1 MNKLNVK
8 QFKKRFIRG
17 LVEPDLFKLPLKDV
31 KDEPMIIKILVTEE
45 NNEMSIDFYSGSDVR
60 FSYPYYSY
68 LDMDEEYINT
78 NKIQIPPLQGYI
90 DFNNS
95 MYPTYCYYYNLEIK
109 DPSKV
114 LITDD
119 INYFRDKN
127 DCLYKSHDE
136 NTIDVI
142 YSKFCIKESLCCEI
156 DWGDGTVENC
166 EVYRFDKED
175 LPFSFDYL
183 KGCKH
188 TYNDVGE
195 YYVKIKGR
203 IPCLNFGGTFYTN
216 NNHNSHI
223 ELQEIVQ
230 WGNLHLYDISDM
242 FQFSK
247 PVKFKMPDHVPPYS
261 FKNIYFAVAT
271 FRYCAL
277 DETEF
282 SQEIVFDFVN
292 TFPNLLCAKNMFQF
306 TNISYI
312 PKHFCYGHKNII
324 NCEYMFYSS
333 PITHIG
339 ERAFAN
345 CDNLTT
351 VFDLTYNADIFQ
363 PLPLLTKVEDGIF
376 ENDIN
381 LLAIDVAF
389 NYITSNRFYSLK
401 SLYTDESLGLKTV
414 GNNIFKNCKRLRW
427 AFEPFYQQAGL
438 VSVGESLF
446 EGCED
451 LISVAMCFYHC
462 YSLERIGDNIFKG
475 CTKVRNC
482 DDFCYQDYLV
492 NLPDKMFYDLKY
504 YDYLKG
510 LTYYGNFNGGWET
523 ISEQD
528 GQVSYNYDD
537 KKNRL
542 EGFLEY
548 KGYNHNNFPTRKH
561 SKDLFSKEY
570 LTDCVAYGDAIVTG
584 SNCLFKS
591 IIQFTDWKSD
601 GSADNYITG
610 NYIIS
615 NFTGEALPIWE
626 IQGYQ
631 ELFRNNSYGIFGIR
645 NIKVKWLSTD
655 SHTPSHTP
663 AEPEELGYTTNYY
676 DNYMDIA
683 KADPIICRITPQG
696 LKIYDNGDKG
706 LLNMYYAPSEGGNFK
721 VLEFNDPIEYEYLE

>member
-1 MNKLNVK
+1 MSNLTIK
-8 QFKKRFIRG
+8 QFKKKLIRG
-17 LVEPDLFKLPLKDV
+17 LANPDLFKLPLKDDE
-31 KDEPMIIKILVTEE
+31 DEPMIIKILVTEA
-45 NNEMSIDFYSGSDVR
+45 NSEMSVGFYHFRNFID
-60 FSYPYYSY
+60 YPCYNY
-68 LDMDEEYINT
+68 LDMNEEYNHT
-78 NKIQIPPLQGYI
+78 NNIQIRPLGGTI
-90 DFNNS
+90 DFSNS
-95 MYPTYCYYYNLEIK
+95 LYTSAIYYYNLKIK

-119 INYFRDKN
+119 INYFRSEN
-127 DCLYKSHDE
+127 DFFYKPHDE
-136 NTIDVI
+136 NITDII
-142 YSKFCIKESLCCEI
+142 YSKFCTEESPYCVI

-166 EVYRFDKED
+166 VVSRFDDDK
-175 LPFSFDYL
+175 LPFSYDYL
-183 KGCKH
+183 TACKH
-188 TYNDVGE
+188 TYNNIGE

-203 IPCLNFGGTFYTN
+203 VPRLSFGETFYTDN
-216 NNHNSHI
+216 HI
-223 ELQEIVQ
+223 ELQEVIQ
-230 WGNLHLYDISDM
+230 WGNLHLYDISQM
-242 FQFSK
+242 FNFNK
-247 PVKFKMPDHVPPYS
+247 PTKFKMPAHVPSYS
-261 FKNIYFAVAT
+261 FKNVYNAEYAFD
-271 FRYCAL
+271 YCAL

-282 SQEIVFDFVN
+282 SQEIIFDFVN
-292 TFPNLLCAKNMFQF
+292 TFPNLLNAGRMFGN

-324 NCEYMFYSS
+324 SCSHMFYSS
-333 PITHIG
+333 PITYIG
-339 ERAFAN
+339 EKAFAN
-345 CDNLTT
+345 CDNLTD
-351 VFDLTYNADIFQ
+351 VFDLTYNADNFQ

-381 LLAIDVAF
+381 LLAIDFAF
-389 NYITSNRFYSLK
+389 NYITSSRFYSLK

-451 LISVAMCFYHC
+451 LINVNMCFYRC

-537 KKNRL
+537 KNRL
-542 EGFLEY
+542 EEFLKI
-548 KGYNHNNFPTRKH
+548 KGYNHNNFPIRKH

-570 LTDCVAYGDAIVTG
+570 LTDCVVYGDA
-584 SNCLFKS
+584 L
-591 IIQFTDWKSD
+591 D
-601 GSADNYITG
+601 GLSYIFNSMIEFRDHSSHDVYNT
-610 NYIIS
+610 YIIS

-626 IQGYQ
+626 IQDYKV
-631 ELFRNNSYGIFGIR
+631 LFSSGTSYIFGIR
-645 NIKVKWLSTD
+645 NIKVKMSSFD
-655 SHTPSHTP
+655 SHTLV
-663 AEPEELGYTTNYY
+663 EYEELGYTTNYY

-683 KADPIICRITPQG
+683 KADPIICLVFPTGTTNFI
-696 LKIYDNGDKG
+696 NGKNG
-706 LLNMYYAPSEGGNFK
+706 LLDMYYAPSESEGYK
-721 VLEFNDPIEYEYLE
+721 VLEFNDPIEYEYVE

>member
-17 LVEPDLFKLPLKDV
+17 LVEPDLFKLPLEDV

-45 NNEMSIDFYSGSDVR
+45 NNEMSINFYSGGDVR

-175 LPFSFDYL
+175 LPFSFDVL
-183 KGCKH
+183 RPIKH
-188 TYNDVGE
+188 IYNDTGE
-195 YYVKIKGR
+195 YYVKIKGH

-230 WGNLHLYDISDM
+230 WGNLHLYDISNM

-261 FKNIYFAVAT
+261 FKNVYFAVDT

-292 TFPNLLCAKNMFQF
+292 TFPNLLCADYMFRY

-312 PKHFCYGHKNII
+312 PKHFCYNHKNII
-324 NCEYMFYSS
+324 SCNDMFYNT
-333 PITHIG
+333 PITYIG

-345 CDNLTT
+345 CDNLIN
-351 VFDLTYNADIFQ
+351 VSGLTYNNSVSY
-363 PLPLLTKVEDGIF
+363 LPFLTRVEDGVF

-381 LLAIDVAF
+381 LLAIDFAF
-389 NYITSNRFYSLK
+389 NYITSSQFYSPK

-414 GNNIFKNCKRLRW
+414 GNNIFKNCKRLRRAW
-427 AFEPFYQQAGL
+427 EPFYQQAGL

-451 LISVAMCFYHC
+451 LISVEMCFYRC

-482 DDFCYQDYLV
+482 KDFCYENYLV
-492 NLPDKMFYDLKY
+492 NFPDKMFYDLKY
-504 YDYLKG
+504 FEYLKG
-510 LTYYGNFNGGWET
+510 LSDYGGFNGNWATFEEN
-523 ISEQD
+523 S
-528 GQVSYNYDD
+528 GQIIDNGSLS
-537 KKNRL
+537 R
-542 EGFLEY
+542 FLKF
-548 KGYNHNNFPTRKH
+548 KGYNHNNFPIRKH

-570 LTDCVAYGDAIVTG
+570 LTDCIIHGDVIFQNS
-584 SNCLFKS
+584 SNGIFDS
-591 IIQFTDWKSD
+591 IIQFRNGKSEHYYD
-601 GSADNYITG
+601 

-615 NFTGEALPIWE
+615 NFTEAAFPLWE
-626 IQGYQ
+626 IQNFKS
-631 ELFRNNSYGIFGIR
+631 LFKNLNRNGTVFGIR
-645 NIKVKWLSTD
+645 NIKIQYIYKHEIS
-655 SHTPSHTP
+655 S
-663 AEPEELGYTTNYY
+663 GYVMEYGTTINYY
-676 DNYMDIA
+676 SNYLDIA
-683 KADPIICRITPQG
+683 KTAPIICIIQPNSHYSYTEIG
-696 LKIYDNGDKG
+696 F
-706 LLNMYYAPSEGGNFK
+706 LNMYHDPIEYDNDSETYK
-721 VLEFNDPIEYEYLE
+721 ILEFNDPIEYEYV

>member
-1 MNKLNVK
+1 M
-8 QFKKRFIRG
+8 
-17 LVEPDLFKLPLKDV
+17 VEPDLFKLPVEDEY
-31 KDEPMIIKILVTEE
+31 EPMIIKVQVTKE
-45 NNEMSIDFYSGSDVR
+45 NNEMSISFYSGRNVR

-78 NKIQIPPLQGYI
+78 NKIQILPLQGYI

-95 MYPTYCYYYNLEIK
+95 MYTTYCYYYNLEIK

-136 NTIDVI
+136 NITDVI
-142 YSKFCIKESLCCEI
+142 YSKFCIKESPCCEI

-166 EVYRFDKED
+166 EVCRLDKDD
-175 LPFSFDYL
+175 LPFSYDYL
-183 KGCKH
+183 KVCKH
-188 TYNDVGE
+188 TYNNIGE

-203 IPCLNFGGTFYTN
+203 IPGLNFGETFYTG

-230 WGNLHLYDISDM
+230 WGNLHLYNISNM
-242 FQFSK
+242 FNFYK
-247 PVKFKMPDHVPPYS
+247 PTKFKMPDHVPSYS
-261 FKNIYFAVAT
+261 FKNVYFAVGA
-271 FRYCAL
+271 FNYCAL

-282 SQEIVFDFVN
+282 SQEIIFQFVN
-292 TFPNLLCAKNMFQF
+292 TFPNLLFANNMFQF

-324 NCEYMFYSS
+324 SCENMFYSS

-351 VFDLTYNADIFQ
+351 VSDLTYNAPGYQ

-376 ENDIN
+376 ENDVN
-381 LLAIDVAF
+381 LLEAGFAF
-389 NYITSNRFYSLK
+389 NHITSSQFYSLK

-427 AFEPFYQQAGL
+427 AWEPFYQQAGL
-438 VSVGESLF
+438 VSVGDSLF

-451 LISVAMCFYHC
+451 LISVDHCFYNC

-475 CTKVRNC
+475 CTKVRQC
-482 DDFCYQDYLV
+482 YGFCYNDYLV
-492 NLPDKMFYDLKY
+492 NYPDKMFYDLKY

-510 LTYYGNFNGGWET
+510 ISDYEFFNGHWED

-537 KKNRL
+537 KKNHL

-570 LTDCVAYGDAIVTG
+570 LTDCVVYGDAFNG
-584 SNCLFKS
+584 L
-591 IIQFTDWKSD
+591 
-601 GSADNYITG
+601 GYIFNSMIEFRDHSSHDVYNT
-610 NYIIS
+610 YIIS

-626 IQGYQ
+626 IQDYKV
-631 ELFRNNSYGIFGIR
+631 LFSGGTSYIFGIR
-645 NIKVKWLSTD
+645 NIKVKMRYID
-655 SHTPSHTP
+655 SHTLVESW
-663 AEPEELGYTTNYY
+663 ELGYTTNYY

-683 KADPIICRITPQG
+683 KADPIICQVLPNGGTNFMNG
-696 LKIYDNGDKG
+696 KDN
-706 LLNMYYAPSEGGNFK
+706 LLNMYYAPSESEYFK

>member
-8 QFKKRFIRG
+8 QFKKKLIRG
-17 LVEPDLFKLPLKDV
+17 LAYPELFYLPEEDEY
-31 KDEPMIIKILVTEE
+31 EPMIIKILVTEE
-45 NNEMSIDFYSGSDVR
+45 NNEMSVGFYNTIGSRV
-60 FSYPYYSY
+60 SYPYYSY

-78 NKIQIPPLQGYI
+78 NNIQIGPSQGYI
-90 DFNNS
+90 DFKNS
-95 MYPTYCYYYNLEIK
+95 FSSYAAYCYYYNLEIK

-114 LITDD
+114 LIIDD

-136 NTIDVI
+136 NITDVI
-142 YSKFCIKESLCCEI
+142 YSKFCIKESPCCEI

-175 LPFSFDYL
+175 LPFSFDVL
-183 KGCKH
+183 RSIKH
-188 TYNDVGE
+188 IYNDTGE
-195 YYVKIKGR
+195 YYVKIKGH

-216 NNHNSHI
+216 NNHNNHI

-230 WGNLHLYDISDM
+230 WGNLHLYDISNM
-242 FQFSK
+242 FNFNK
-247 PVKFKMPDHVPPYS
+247 PTKFKMPDHVPSYS
-261 FKNIYFAVAT
+261 FKNVYFAVRA
-271 FRYCAL
+271 FNYCAL

-282 SQEIVFDFVN
+282 SQEIIFQFVN
-292 TFPNLLCAKNMFQF
+292 TFPNLLFADNMFQF

-312 PKHFCYGHKNII
+312 PKHFCYNHKNII
-324 NCEYMFYSS
+324 SCNYMFYSS

-351 VFDLTYNADIFQ
+351 VFDLTYNADNFQ

-381 LLAIDVAF
+381 LLAINFAF
-389 NYITSNRFYSLK
+389 NYITSSRFYSLK

-451 LISVAMCFYHC
+451 LINVNMCFFRC

-475 CTKVRNC
+475 CTKVRDC

-510 LTYYGNFNGGWET
+510 LTDYGNFNGGWEN

-528 GQVSYNYDD
+528 GQISYNYDD
-537 KKNRL
+537 KNRL
-542 EGFLEY
+542 EEFLKFKE
-548 KGYNHNNFPTRKH
+548 YNHNNFPTRKH

-584 SNCLFKS
+584 NDYLFKS

-601 GSADNYITG
+601 GSID

-631 ELFRNNSYGIFGIR
+631 ELLRNNSYGIFGIR
-645 NIKVKWLSTD
+645 NIKVKMHDFD
-655 SHTPSHTP
+655 SHTLVEYWT
-663 AEPEELGYTTNYY
+663 LGYTTNYY

-683 KADPIICRITPQG
+683 KADPIIC
-696 LKIYDNGDKG
+696 KILPNGGTYFMNGKDN
-706 LLNMYYAPSEGGNFK
+706 LLNIYYAPSEGENFK
-721 VLEFNDPIEYEYLE
+721 ILEFNDPIEYEYLE

>member
-8 QFKKRFIRG
+8 QFKKKLIRG
-17 LVEPDLFKLPLKDV
+17 LAYPELFYLPVEDEY
-31 KDEPMIIKILVTEE
+31 EPMIIKILVTEE
-45 NNEMSIDFYSGSDVR
+45 NNEMSIGFYSRYGIR

-78 NKIQIPPLQGYI
+78 NKIQIPPSQGYI
-90 DFNNS
+90 SFENS
-95 MYPTYCYYYNLEIK
+95 SSSYTAYCYYYNLEIK

-136 NTIDVI
+136 NITDVI
-142 YSKFCIKESLCCEI
+142 YSKFCIKESPCCEI

-166 EVYRFDKED
+166 EVCRLDKDD
-175 LPFSFDYL
+175 LPFSYDYL
-183 KGCKH
+183 KVCKH
-188 TYNDVGE
+188 TYNNIGE

-203 IPCLNFGGTFYTN
+203 IPGLNFGETFYTD
-216 NNHNSHI
+216 NNHNNHI

-230 WGNLHLYDISDM
+230 WGNLHLYDISNM

-261 FKNIYFAVAT
+261 FKNVYFAVDT

-292 TFPNLLCAKNMFQF
+292 TFPNLLCADYMFRY

-312 PKHFCYGHKNII
+312 PKHFCYNHKNII
-324 NCEYMFYSS
+324 SCSYMFYSS

-351 VFDLTYNADIFQ
+351 VFELTYNADSFQ

-381 LLAIDVAF
+381 LLAIDFAF
-389 NYITSNRFYSLK
+389 NYITPSRFYSLK

-451 LISVAMCFYHC
+451 LINVNMCFYRC

-475 CTKVRNC
+475 CTKVRDC

-492 NLPDKMFYDLKY
+492 NFPDKMFYDLKY

-510 LTYYGNFNGGWET
+510 LTDYGNFNGGWEN

-570 LTDCVAYGDAIVTG
+570 LIDCVVYGDAIFNG
-584 SNCLFKS
+584 GDFLFKS

-601 GSADNYITG
+601 GLAGNYITG

-631 ELFRNNSYGIFGIR
+631 ELLRNNSYSIFGIR

-655 SHTPSHTP
+655 SHTLV
-663 AEPEELGYTTNYY
+663 EPEELGYTTNYY

-683 KADPIICRITPQG
+683 KADPIICSVFPNGGTNFMNG
-696 LKIYDNGDKG
+696 KDN
-706 LLNMYYAPSEGGNFK
+706 LLDMYYAPSESEGYK

>member
-17 LVEPDLFKLPLKDV
+17 LVEPDLFKLPLEDV

-45 NNEMSIDFYSGSDVR
+45 NNEMSVGFYNTIGSRV
-60 FSYPYYSY
+60 SYPYYSY

-95 MYPTYCYYYNLEIK
+95 MYPMYCYYYNLEIK

-175 LPFSFDYL
+175 LPFSFDVL
-183 KGCKH
+183 RPIKH
-188 TYNDVGE
+188 IYNDTGE
-195 YYVKIKGR
+195 YYVKIKGH

-230 WGNLHLYDISDM
+230 WGNLHLYDISNM

-261 FKNIYFAVAT
+261 FKNVYFAVDT

-282 SQEIVFDFVN
+282 SQEIVFNFVN
-292 TFPNLLCAKNMFQF
+292 TFPNLLCADYMFRY

-312 PKHFCYGHKNII
+312 PKHFCYNHKNII
-324 NCEYMFYSS
+324 SCNDMFYNT
-333 PITHIG
+333 PITYIG

-345 CDNLTT
+345 CDNLIN
-351 VFDLTYNADIFQ
+351 VSGLTYNNSVSY
-363 PLPLLTKVEDGIF
+363 LPFLTRVEDGVF

-381 LLAIDVAF
+381 LLAIDFAF
-389 NYITSNRFYSLK
+389 NYITSSQFYSLK

-414 GNNIFKNCKRLRW
+414 GNNIFKNCKRLRRAW
-427 AFEPFYQQAGL
+427 EPFYQQAGL

-451 LISVAMCFYHC
+451 LISVEMCFYRC

-482 DDFCYQDYLV
+482 KDFCYENYLV
-492 NLPDKMFYDLKY
+492 NFPDKMFYDLKY
-504 YDYLKG
+504 FEYLKG
-510 LTYYGNFNGGWET
+510 LSNYGNFNGYWATFEEN
-523 ISEQD
+523 S
-528 GQVSYNYDD
+528 GQIIDNGSLS
-537 KKNRL
+537 R
-542 EGFLEY
+542 FLKF
-548 KGYNHNNFPTRKH
+548 KGYNHNNFPIRKH

-570 LTDCVAYGDAIVTG
+570 LTDCIIHGDVIFQNS
-584 SNCLFKS
+584 SNGIFDS
-591 IIQFTDWKSD
+591 IIQFRNGKSEHYYD
-601 GSADNYITG
+601 

-615 NFTGEALPIWE
+615 NFTEAAFPLWE
-626 IQGYQ
+626 IQNFKS
-631 ELFRNNSYGIFGIR
+631 LFKNLNRNGTVFGIR
-645 NIKVKWLSTD
+645 NIEIQYLYKHEIS
-655 SHTPSHTP
+655 S
-663 AEPEELGYTTNYY
+663 GYVMEYGTTINYY
-676 DNYMDIA
+676 SNYLDIA
-683 KADPIICRITPQG
+683 KAAPIICIIQPNSHYSYTEIG
-696 LKIYDNGDKG
+696 F
-706 LLNMYYAPSEGGNFK
+706 LNMYHDPIEYDNDSETYK